1 MAFNSKGNRG
11 MKPQFLGL
19 LSVLMISLAAGS
31 GFAQDDKKEIN
42 VEGDAA
48 KKEVREKV
56 ETSKAP
62 VKVFVTEKKV
72 QSVKLL
78 DESIVRLKRLIDRMP
93 EDHRD
98 RPQTLFNLAEAYWSK
113 SKSYELKAFQKQDE
127 CGDLAEKGEKG
138 RADSCKATMGK
149 FLEESKKLRKSNIE
163 LYAEIIK
170 NYPTFKRLD
179 KVYFYLGSSFMETD
193 QKEKGLG
200 VFKLLIAD
208 YPQSSYLPN
217 VLLAFGDYY
226 FEKDDMVSALKAY
239 KRIRKYPKSSVYAY
253 ARYKEGWCYYNDAKK
268 EKALDTFLESMKIAK
283 KSPKAGS
290 HASIIKQARK
300 DIVLAYSHFGA
311 PGKAVNFFKNISGK
325 DKSEWLGMGERLG
338 LLYADKGNPESSNK
352 LFKELILLN
361 KESIKVIDYQQ
372 EIVRNTTQINS
383 YNQDSVSEL
392 VRLAKLVKY
401 ADDGKFKDLDKTKW
415 PKKRMEVEGQL
426 RRWAVTYHREA
437 QKTKTA
443 DIYAMA
449 YFLYKFYLEAYRD
462 SPKEY
467 EMTFFYGELLYKL
480 QKWEE
485 AATAYDRVV
494 TIKPKGT
501 YTNEAVHGLVLS
513 YFKVVSVS
521 EEQKNLS
528 KNAEQIIASTEKDSK
543 GKKPAVVPVPKATPI
558 PDKQQRLIKACQMYS
573 ELNPKGERIVDVKYT
588 MARIYY
594 DYNHLPDAIK
604 SFKDIAYNHP
614 EHRLAVIAANLHL
627 DSWSILQNYDGLH
640 TDVKEYLE
648 KQPIKDEAFIADL
661 RRIDSNVTYK
671 KCAVAQDAEKW
682 KETSTCFVAFFR
694 SHPNS
699 ELVDRALYS
708 AALAFE
714 RQKDIGKAI
723 QVRKFLLLE
732 RPESEY
738 APVTLYNIGGNYHAL
753 AIYSEAAKFYELYAS
768 TYPKK
773 ENAEVALSNAATFRH
788 GLGEYDKAIE
798 DFEIYLAKFSKRDP
812 AKSAEFY
819 FLIGEIYELQGKRTK
834 AFDQYQSYIR
844 KIGKKD
850 SHDHYMQAHIK
861 IAKYYDRL
869 KGRSNEAKA
878 KAWYKKTLKAY
889 GKFGKTA
896 QSKMKAGRDAAAEAR
911 FKQGE
916 VVFREM
922 AKLKINSP
930 NEKKLKK
937 ALAQKKKKLLEAEKI
952 FKSVIKFGRPDWTIA
967 AFYRI
972 GAGQHNAANS
982 IRKSFIPKRL
992 TYDQK
997 EIYRGLLEDAATKID
1012 DTAVAAF
1019 KGALMI
1025 AQKKSWFN
1033 EFSKKAEIALAEL
1046 RPRLFKKPSEKR
1058 AEPTHMSNGFKRSGF
1073 VTAVED
1079 EDRLTDLGGKKG
1091 E

>member
-1 MAFNSKGNRG
+1 MAFNSKGNCDYRS
-11 MKPQFLGL
+11 KVLGIMSL
-19 LSVLMISLAAGS
+19 LIISLASIS
-31 GFAQDDKKEIN
+31 GYAQDDKEEIKVGGETVVKETR
-42 VEGDAA
+42 
-48 KKEVREKV
+48 KKVQ
-56 ETSKAP
+56 TSKAP
-62 VKVFVTEKKV
+62 VKVFVSEKKI

-113 SKSYELKAFQKQDE
+113 SKSYEKKAFSKQDE
-127 CGDLAEKGEKG
+127 CFALADKGEKG
-138 RADSCKATMGK
+138 RSESCKTTMGK
-149 FLEESKKLRKSNIE
+149 FLQESKKLRKSNIE
-163 LYAEIIK
+163 LYAEIIR

-179 KVYFYLGSSFMETD
+179 KVYFFLGTSFMETGE
-193 QKEKGLG
+193 KKKGLD

-217 VLLAFGDYY
+217 VLLAFGDY
-226 FEKDDMVSALKAY
+226 FFDKDDMESALQAY
-239 KRIRKYPKSSVYAY
+239 KRVRKYKKSSVYAY
-253 ARYKEGWCYYNDAKK
+253 ARYKEGWCYFNLEKK
-268 EKALDTFLESMKIAK
+268 EKALDTFMESMKIAK
-283 KSPKAGS
+283 KSPKVGS
-290 HASIIKQARK
+290 HKSIIKQARK

-311 PGKAVNFFKNISGK
+311 PGKAIPFFKKLAGN
-325 DKSEWLGMGERLG
+325 DKNEWLGMGERLG
-338 LLYADKGNPESSNK
+338 LLYADKGNPSSSNA
-352 LFKELILLN
+352 LFKELIRLN

-401 ADDGKFKDLDKTKW
+401 ADDGKFKDINQAKW
-415 PKKRMEVEGQL
+415 KKKRTQVEVQL

-449 YFLYKFYLEAYRD
+449 YFLYKYYLEAFQN

-467 EMTFFYGELLYKL
+467 EMVFFYGELLYKL

-485 AATAYDRVV
+485 AAAAYDRVV
-494 TIKPKGT
+494 TIKPKGP

-521 EEQKNLS
+521 EEQKNLN
-528 KNAEQIIASTEKDSK
+528 KRAEEILESTEKDK
-543 GKKPAVVPVPKATPI
+543 EGKTVKAAPIPKAKPI
-558 PDKQQRLIKACQMYS
+558 PDKQKRLIKACEMYS
-573 ELNPKGERIVDVKYT
+573 ELNPNGDRIVDVKYT

-594 DYNHLPDAIK
+594 DYDHHKDAIK
-604 SFKDIAYNHP
+604 SFKDIAYNHS

-640 TDVKEYLE
+640 ADVKEYLE
-648 KQPIKDEAFIADL
+648 KRPIKDQGFIEDL
-661 RRIDSNVTYK
+661 QRIDSNVAYK

-694 SHPNS
+694 EHGSS

-723 QVRKFLLLE
+723 QVRKFLLIE
-732 RPESEY
+732 RPDSKY

-753 AIYSEAAKFYELYAS
+753 AIYSEAAKFYEIYAS

-788 GLGEYDKAIE
+788 GLGEYDKAIS
-798 DFEIYLAKFSKRDP
+798 DFETYLRKFGKRDP
-812 AKSAEFY
+812 AKAAEFY
-819 FLIGEIYELQGKRTK
+819 FLIGEIYELQGKRKK
-834 AFDQYQSYIR
+834 AFDQYNSYIR

-850 SHDHYMQAHIK
+850 SHDHYMKSHIK
-861 IAKYYDRL
+861 IAKYYDSLRG
-869 KGRSNEAKA
+869 KSNDAKA
-878 KAWYKKTLKAY
+878 QSWYKKTLKAFA
-889 GKFGKTA
+889 KFGKSD
-896 QSKMKAGRDAAAEAR
+896 QEKMKGGRDAAAEAR

-922 AKLKINSP
+922 AKIKINSP

-937 ALAQKKKKLLEAEKI
+937 DLKLKQAKLAQAEKI
-952 FKSVIKFGRPDWTIA
+952 FKSVIEFGRPDWTIA

-972 GAGQHNAANS
+972 GAGYHNAANT
-982 IRKSFIPKRL
+982 IRTSFIPKRL

-997 EIYRGLLEDAATKID
+997 EIYRGVLEDAATKID
-1012 DTAVAAF
+1012 NTAVSAF
-1019 KGALMI
+1019 TGALEI
-1025 AQKKSWFN
+1025 AQKKNWFN

-1058 AEPTHMSNGFKRSGF
+1058 AEPNQMSHGFNRSAF

-1079 EDRLTDLGGKKG
+1079 EDRLTDLNSSKG
-1091 E
+1091 Q